1 MALPRKL
8 TVKNLLTL
16 DYAEINNID
25 ASQIVQLRK
34 AVKVL
39 ADAGNKR
46 LKRFEEKGEE
56 SPAFQYVKG
65 GKRSKGNFTTKG
77 KDLNQLKAEFQR
89 AKTFMTSKTG
99 SLTGWKKVKEETI
112 DKLKAESNIE
122 LSPEQ
127 FDVFWRSYTELTRT
141 DAGKKIAKQYKY
153 QVLEEISEIQKPGM
167 SVSDIVGNL
176 QSKITELY
184 ESAKEEENAQKVKRG
199 KYTDIPGI

>member
-1 MALPRKL
+1 MALPHKL

-16 DYAEINNID
+16 DYAEINNLD

-77 KDLNQLKAEFQR
+77 KDINQLKAEFQR

-99 SLTGWKKVKEETI
+99 SLTGWNKVKKETI
-112 DKLKAESNIE
+112 DKLKVESNIE
-122 LSPEQ
+122 LTTDQ

-141 DAGKKIAKQYKY
+141 DAGKKVAKQYKY
-153 QVLEEISEIQKPGM
+153 QILEEISEIQKPGM
-167 SVSDIVGNL
+167 SVSDIVGKL
-176 QSKITELY
+176 QSKITDLY
-184 ESAKEEENAQKVKRG
+184 ESAKEEENAQKAKRG

>member
-8 TVKNLLTL
+8 TVKTLLTL
-16 DYAEINNID
+16 DYAEINNLD

-46 LKRFEEKGEE
+46 LKRFEEKSEE

-99 SLTGWKKVKEETI
+99 SLTGWNNVKKETI
-112 DKLKAESNIE
+112 DKLKAESDIE
-122 LSPEQ
+122 LTPEQ

-153 QVLEEISEIQKPGM
+153 QILEEISEIQKPGM

-184 ESAKEEENAQKVKRG
+184 ESAKEEENAQKAKRG

>member
-1 MALPRKL
+1 MAMPQKL

-16 DYAEINNID
+16 DYAEINNLD

-99 SLTGWKKVKEETI
+99 NLTGWKKVKEETI

-122 LSPEQ
+122 LTPEQ
-127 FDVFWRSYTELTRT
+127 FNVFWRSYTELTRT

-153 QVLEEISEIQKPGM
+153 QILEEISEIQKPGM
-167 SVSDIVGNL
+167 SVSDIVGKL

-184 ESAKEEENAQKVKRG
+184 ESAKDEENAQKVKRG